1 MMSNGVHPKG
11 TAVPIG
17 WTPSLFFPDFGELLC
32 KKSLNE
38 RIFLGELP
46 WKMRGKRGIIWFSK
60 KRKGGGLMRYTE
72 DEIRQYVIEEDVKFL
87 RLAFCDVYGKQK
99 NISIQPD
106 ELERAFEYGIAFD
119 ASAIPGFG
127 SEIHSD
133 LFLQPDTGTLCV
145 LPWRPDHGR
154 VVRMF
159 CSILHPDG
167 TPFESDTR
175 RVLQNAVDAAE
186 AMGVSFSFGSE
197 MEFYLFQRDENGEA
211 TRVPY
216 DRAGYMDIAPEDKG
230 ENIRR
235 DICLTLGQMGIRPE
249 CSHHEQGPG
258 QNEIDFRYS
267 DPMTAADNALT
278 FRAVVNTI
286 AVQSGLAADFSPKP
300 LPGQPGN
307 GMHINISARSR
318 DGRDV
323 MPQVIA
329 GILAHIAEMTVFF
342 NTTESSYQRFG
353 SSKAP
358 RYISW
363 SSENRS
369 QLIRIPAAKGEY
381 RRAELRSPDPLCNPY
396 LAFALLIH
404 AGLDGIKKNLP
415 LPEAADINFFTAPEA
430 VKAKFRT
437 LPGTLFAAKAA
448 AAESRFLAELLPEAL
463 LRSYTE

>member
-1 MMSNGVHPKG
+1 
-11 TAVPIG
+11 
-17 WTPSLFFPDFGELLC
+17 
-32 KKSLNE
+32 
-38 RIFLGELP
+38 
-46 WKMRGKRGIIWFSK
+46 
-60 KRKGGGLMRYTE
+60 MRYTE

-119 ASAIPGFG
+119 ASAVPGFG

-159 CSILHPDG
+159 CNILHPDG
-167 TPFESDTR
+167 TPFASDTR
-175 RVLQNAVDAAE
+175 RVLQNAVDAAAE
-186 AMGVSFSFGSE
+186 RGISFSFGSE

-235 DICLTLGQMGIRPE
+235 EICLTLSQMGIRPE

-267 DPMTAADNALT
+267 DPMAAADNALT

-286 AVQSGLAADFSPKP
+286 A
-300 LPGQPGN
+300 
-307 GMHINISARSR
+307 
-318 DGRDV
+318 
-323 MPQVIA
+323 
-329 GILAHIAEMTVFF
+329 
-342 NTTESSYQRFG
+342 
-353 SSKAP
+353 AP
-358 RYISW
+358 
-363 SSENRS
+363 
-369 QLIRIPAAKGEY
+369 
-381 RRAELRSPDPLCNPY
+381 
-396 LAFALLIH
+396 
-404 AGLDGIKKNLP
+404 
-415 LPEAADINFFTAPEA
+415 
-430 VKAKFRT
+430 
-437 LPGTLFAAKAA
+437 
-448 AAESRFLAELLPEAL
+448 
-463 LRSYTE
+463 